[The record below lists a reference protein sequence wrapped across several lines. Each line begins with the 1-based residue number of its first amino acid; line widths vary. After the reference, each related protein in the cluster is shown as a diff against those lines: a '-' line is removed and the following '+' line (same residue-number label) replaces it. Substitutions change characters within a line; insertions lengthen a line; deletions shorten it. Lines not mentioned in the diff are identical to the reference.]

1 MGTVNQ
7 LFRSSTGFVSPYFA
21 VDGAGNLLTQT
32 ITVTGTRLEL
42 TKNSYV
48 SYNGAPLL
56 TGNALGSSITSIPGT
71 LTGLTVAGDIN
82 ITGNINIQGA
92 VVQGGPQSNVTGEIN
107 NVNLGNIT
115 PGVGN
120 FTTLTSTGTASVSLT
135 NTGAVTIGPTGNVV
149 ISPTGNI
156 TISSSLNTT
165 IAPLGTI
172 SISSV
177 TTGNINNV
185 AIGQT
190 TASTGRFTQ
199 VKLTANDELFGSDVT
214 QAATKRYVE
223 AALIM
228 GYFAGVSSR

>member
-7 LFRSSTGFVSPYFA
+7 LFRSKTGFVSPYFA

-32 ITVTGTRLEL
+32 ITVTGNRLEL

-56 TGNALGSSITSIPGT
+56 TGTSLGSSVTSIPGT
-71 LTGLTVAGDIN
+71 LTGLTISGDIN

-92 VVQGGPQSNVTGEIN
+92 VVTGGPQSNATGEIN
-107 NVNLGNIT
+107 NVNIGNLT
-115 PGVGN
+115 PGTGK
-120 FTTLTSTGTASVSLT
+120 FTSLYSTGTSTVSLT
-135 NTGAVTIGPTGNVV
+135 NTGTVTVSPTGNVT
-149 ISPTGNI
+149 ISPTGSVTI
-156 TISSSLNTT
+156 GATTGISISASSVTISS
-165 IAPLGTI
+165 G
-172 SISSV
+172 
-177 TTGNINNV
+177 TTGNLDNI

-190 TASTGRFTQ
+190 TATTGRFTLAR
-199 VKLTANDELFGSDVT
+199 LTANDELFGNDVT

-228 GYFAGVSSR
+228 GYFAGVSAR

>member
-32 ITVTGTRLEL
+32 ITVTGNRLEL
-42 TKNSYV
+42 TKNSYL

-56 TGNALGSSITSIPGT
+56 TSTALGSSVTSIPGT
-71 LTGLTVAGDIN
+71 LTGLTIAGDIN

-107 NVNLGNIT
+107 NVNIGNLT
-115 PGVGN
+115 PGIGK
-120 FTTLTSTGTASVSLT
+120 FTSLYSTGTSTVSLT
-135 NTGAVTIGPTGNVV
+135 NIGTVTVSPTGNVT
-149 ISPTGNI
+149 ISPTGSVTIGATTSISMSASSAI
-156 TISSSLNTT
+156 TISS
-165 IAPLGTI
+165 G
-172 SISSV
+172 
-177 TTGNINNV
+177 TTGNFDNI

-190 TASTGRFTQ
+190 TAASGRFTLAR
-199 VKLTANDELFGSDVT
+199 LTANDELFGNDVT

-228 GYFAGVSSR
+228 GYFAGVSAR

>member
-32 ITVTGTRLEL
+32 ITVTGNRLEL
-42 TKNSYV
+42 TKNSYL

-56 TGNALGSSITSIPGT
+56 TSTALASSVTSIPGT
-71 LTGLTVAGDIN
+71 LTGLTIAGDIN

-92 VVQGGPQSNVTGEIN
+92 VVTGGPQSNVTGEIN
-107 NVNLGNIT
+107 NVNIGNLTPGTAKFTALQTSGNVTFGGSGNILI
-115 PGVGN
+115 N
-120 FTTLTSTGTASVSLT
+120 TS
-135 NTGAVTIGPTGNVV
+135 GNVT
-149 ISPTGNI
+149 ISPTGSVAISATTSISMSASSAI
-156 TISSSLNTT
+156 TISS
-165 IAPLGTI
+165 GTA
-172 SISSV
+172 
-177 TTGNINNV
+177 GMMDNI

-190 TASTGRFTQ
+190 TAATGRFTLAR
-199 VKLTANDELFGSDVT
+199 LTANDELFGNDVT

-228 GYFAGVSSR
+228 GYFAGVSAR